1 MLRSPGD
8 PATPDRGD
16 QATSARHA
24 DRAAARATAI
34 AAGLAAAVYVER
46 GTIANGLA
54 AWHPSRAHNKIIG
67 VPPTTV
73 WREPPHAPSYIVELT
88 GPVKTACVA
97 KESSMIVS

>member
-34 AAGLAAAVYVER
+34 AADPAAAMYVER

-54 AWHPSRAHNKIIG
+54 AWHPGPFPYSRTCSGRRPCGENG
-67 VPPTTV
+67 VRYPLAL
-73 WREPPHAPSYIVELT
+73 RT
-88 GPVKTACVA
+88 GQVRGRDAAGSWPGWGR
-97 KESSMIVS
+97 